1 MSDRSELSPAEL
13 EHTARSAREQLLSSL
28 SLLEQRGKQLAHTAK
43 NATAAGGWTVA
54 AVCAFVVSVSLTRG
68 PARAR
73 RAEAPSTFS
82 RVLRTAAAVVGL
94 AATGVLVYSAQRR
107 ARALS
112 ALGHDVSSLP
122 RLGAGNGARTATLP
136 RPRPAARA

>member
-1 MSDRSELSPAEL
+1 MSDRTEPSPAEL
-13 EHTARSAREQLLSSL
+13 ANTARSAREQLLSSL
-28 SLLEQRGKQLAHTAK
+28 AQLEQRGKQLAYTAK

-73 RAEAPSTFS
+73 RVEPASTFS
-82 RVLRTAAAVVGL
+82 RVLRTAAAAVGL
-94 AATGVLVYSAQRR
+94 AATGVLIYSAQRR

-112 ALGHDVSSLP
+112 ALGHAVSSTP
-122 RLGAGNGARTATLP
+122 RLGTGNGARPPL
-136 RPRPAARA
+136 PRPAARA